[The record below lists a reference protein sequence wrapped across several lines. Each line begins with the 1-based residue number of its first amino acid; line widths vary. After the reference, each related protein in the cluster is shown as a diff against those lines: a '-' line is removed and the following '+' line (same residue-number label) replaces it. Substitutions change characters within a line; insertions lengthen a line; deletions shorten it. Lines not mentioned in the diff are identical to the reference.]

1 MTVEKLE
8 KAKEVEQ
15 LVKRQKGYVNRV
27 DTIKK
32 EMNREWEIN
41 AMGSTLKIPKNLNE
55 MILLLVESEHK
66 KVLVKLEKEFEEL

>member
-41 AMGSTLKIPKNLNE
+41 AMGSTIAIPKNLNE

-66 KVLVKLEKEFEEL
+66 KVLVQLEKEFEEL